1 MSNYLYIQYFLAQFL
16 ILFTGY
22 NMVNRILIGYLT
34 ALFSIALLIPILVRF
49 APGYI
54 YNIIFIILI
63 LNLIFFFTKKKYLEM
78 FAEFKSS
85 KKKILF
91 FLLLNIFFIILFK
104 EFHYKNFVYE
114 GHDIVYWSP
123 SIELFL
129 SDYVGN
135 VKNLTYYPAGLT
147 AHPLYPTSVLSTASI
162 LVKDLNLISLL
173 EVRYLL
179 ICTILTIACYFF
191 YEANKKYTKFEY
203 SFFFILFI
211 LLFYTFENY
220 VAYSLIYSGIFVALI
235 FILLLTNFENTD
247 KISIKFNSYLSL
259 FLIVTKPG
267 IMFIFIVFPIYYFFK
282 FKEVRKDILFYVL
295 SLLVFLNMLTWIMV
309 EKPVANFSLSLF
321 NPLQLSDYYQTL
333 LLSGSTPLGA
343 FFENFEIL
351 SNTNYIL
358 NFEKSDTSLKNVIEA
373 YMLQKDKINFSLF
386 KFISIFTFF
395 FVVPILL
402 VIKNFKKNH
411 VFIYFLVFSLII
423 LVFLRNENIFGN
435 KSVSQVVHIIYAL
448 PIFFIFIFLRSVIH
462 NRKSTFNLII
472 FVCVFLLFSNFNIN
486 YAGKILSN
494 RSDSPESVTYI
505 QFLKEKNNYDISDKF
520 LSKLNFKSIAD
531 VNKLE
536 LFALMLGKRINN
548 TEYDKYN
555 IEYRPVVMNWS
566 IDRYHDFMWNN
577 SVIKKNISERN

>member
-1 MSNYLYIQYFLAQFL
+1 
-16 ILFTGY
+16 
-22 NMVNRILIGYLT
+22 MVNRILIGYLT

-267 IMFIFIVFPIYYFFK
+267 IMFIFAIFPVYYFFK
-282 FKEVRKDILFYVL
+282 FKIVRKDILFYIL
-295 SLLVFLNMLTWIMV
+295 SLFIFLNMLTWVII
-309 EKPVANFSLSLF
+309 EKPISNSNLAIF
-321 NPLQLSDYYQTL
+321 NPFKLSEYYQTL
-333 LLSGSTPLGA
+333 LLNGWTSLGSI
-343 FFENFEIL
+343 FQNFETFNHAESYIM
-351 SNTNYIL
+351 NFQKDETN
-358 NFEKSDTSLKNVIEA
+358 LKNIFEA
-373 YMLQKDKINFSLF
+373 YKLNMIKINFDLF
-386 KFISIFTFF
+386 KFFLIFLFLF
-395 FVVPILL
+395 LIPFILVL
-402 VIKNFKKNH
+402 KNYKKNH
-411 VFIYFLVFSLII
+411 YFSYFLILSFII
-423 LVFLRNENIFGN
+423 LVFLRNENMFGN
-435 KSVSQVVHIIYAL
+435 KTTSQVAHILYIM
-448 PIFFIFIFLRSVIH
+448 PIFLTYVILKSFL
-462 NRKSTFNLII
+462 NRNNLKLNSII
-472 FVCVFLLFSNFNIN
+472 IVCVILLFSNFNIN
-486 YAGKILSN
+486 YGSKVFSN
-494 RSDSPESVTYI
+494 RANSPESVTYSK
-505 QFLKEKNNYDISDKF
+505 FLKDKDKYSVTNNYLTS
-520 LSKLNFKSIAD
+520 LNFGSGSD
-531 VNKLE
+531 VHKLE
-536 LFALMLGKRINN
+536 IYALMMSKRIRKE
-548 TEYDKYN
+548 EYDKYDLEFTP
-555 IEYRPVVMNWS
+555 IILPWS
-566 IDRYHDFMWNN
+566 MPRYHDYIWNYA
-577 SVIKKNISERN
+577 VIKKNSM